1 MPPPG
6 GLALSTVPRGR
17 VGLVGVEVF
26 GSTAL
31 DASVCKG
38 LGTPLAGESA
48 LSTFLLEAKG
58 GCGYPFV
65 RRFWCSDHCSWRSP
79 ETVKMTLKH

>member
-48 LSTFLLEAKG
+48 LSTFLLQAKG
-58 GCGYPFV
+58 VGICWGAGIPLFV
-65 RRFWCSDHCSWRSP
+65 AFGVLQLAVPGDS
-79 ETVKMTLKH
+79 